1 MPEPD
6 DRNDARPLNNK
17 PAWKR
22 PLLLILGWIF
32 VALGVAGLF
41 LPFLQGIL
49 FLLVGVY
56 LLALGSAR
64 ARLLRQRARRWLRAR
79 YPDQVTRFEA
89 AERRAIDWVRARTA
103 RFRRDRERKK

>member
-1 MPEPD
+1 VE
-6 DRNDARPLNNK
+6 A
-17 PAWKR
+17 PAA
-22 PLLLILGWIF
+22 LILGWVF

-64 ARLLRQRARRWLRAR
+64 ARLLRQRARRWFRGRYPTQTARVEAVERQAMDWIRAR
-79 YPDQVTRFEA
+79 
-89 AERRAIDWVRARTA
+89 IA
-103 RFRRDRERKK
+103 RFRGDNDKDG

>member
-1 MPEPD
+1 MSRR
-6 DRNDARPLNNK
+6 RNRNNSGSLNSQ

-22 PLLLILGWIF
+22 PLLLILGWVF

-64 ARLLRQRARRWLRAR
+64 VRLLRQRARRWLRDR
-79 YPDQVTRFEA
+79 YPERMARVEA
-89 AERRAIDWVRARTA
+89 VEGKAMDWIRARIA
-103 RFRRDRERKK
+103 RFRRDKERKE